1 MELDDKLKE
10 IDIENFIWVIYIGI
24 IILSWYS
31 NSLEKKYF
39 IYNDIDSK
47 NKYRMIMI
55 IIFITLVVIY
65 AYFLNGAFKDIKN
78 IDFNHINKNDYLKIL
93 SFIASLLV
101 FISGIIYLYI
111 LYNDNDIGV
120 EIAFN

>member
-10 IDIENFIWVIYIGI
+10 IDTENFIWVIYIGI

-78 IDFNHINKNDYLKIL
+78 IDFNRINKNDYLKIL

>member
-10 IDIENFIWVIYIGI
+10 IDTENFIWVIYIGI